1 MKRRNKNRSILLRI
15 SAFIVVALLSVNLG
29 ILQVELA
36 NKLSQSKENETEIAE
51 KSKRVEEL
59 TNLLEKSNDPEFIE
73 DAERDRLGYVL
84 PNEKVFYDIG

>member
-15 SAFIVVALLSVNLG
+15 SAFIVIALLSVNLG

-36 NKLSQSKENETEIAE
+36 GKLSQSEQNEAIIEE
-51 KSKRVEEL
+51 KSNQVDEL
-59 TNLLEKSNDPEFIE
+59 TNLLERSGDPEFIE
-73 DAERDRLGYVL
+73 DAARDRFGHVY

>member
-29 ILQVELA
+29 ILQIELA

-73 DAERDRLGYVL
+73 DAARDRLGYVL

>member
-36 NKLSQSKENETEIAE
+36 NKLGQSKENETEIAE

-73 DAERDRLGYVL
+73 DAARDRLGYVL

>member
-73 DAERDRLGYVL
+73 DAARDRLGYVL

>member
-51 KSKRVEEL
+51 KSKRVEQL

-73 DAERDRLGYVL
+73 DAARDRLGYVL

>member
-36 NKLSQSKENETEIAE
+36 NKLSQSKENEAEIAE

-73 DAERDRLGYVL
+73 DAARDRLGYVL

>member
-59 TNLLEKSNDPEFIE
+59 TNLLEKSNDPESIE
-73 DAERDRLGYVL
+73 DAARDRLGYVL

>member
-36 NKLSQSKENETEIAE
+36 NKLSQSKENEAEIAE

-59 TNLLEKSNDPEFIE
+59 TNLLAKSNDPEFIE
-73 DAERDRLGYVL
+73 DAARDRLGYVL